1 VIFDEYQETMQVWR
15 PVGVDGSDPVWT
27 HLYDITGRL
36 EPVSYGTESPINNQN
51 FADVSEY
58 LLSPITYEGQVGPN
72 DGIVDPR
79 GTQRQVVGHPELWR
93 NIEPHMVCMLKR
105 AAWSIG

>member
-1 VIFDEYQETMQVWR
+1 MIFPEYQEVMQVWR
-15 PVGVDGSDPVWT
+15 PVGPDGADQVWT

-51 FADVSEY
+51 FPDVSEY
-58 LLSPITYEGQVGPN
+58 LLSPIAYENQVGIN
-72 DGIVDPR
+72 DGIIDPR
-79 GTQRQVVGHPELWR
+79 GVQRQVIGVPEIWR
-93 NIEPHMVCMLKR
+93 YLEPHMVCMLKR

>member
-1 VIFDEYQETMQVWR
+1 VIFDECQETMQVWR

-58 LLSPITYEGQVGPN
+58 LLSPITYENQIGPN
-72 DGIVDPR
+72 DGIIDPR
-79 GTQRQVVGHPELWR
+79 GTQRQVIGYPELWR
-93 NIEPHMVCMLKR
+93 NFEPHMVCMLKR
-105 AAWSIG
+105 AVWKIG